1 MKIRIKK
8 YLQYVFLVVLF
19 LGAIQPS
26 YAVDLGE
33 LRSEKVAEK
42 CAIGINVV
50 NAWEVAF
57 KHGDDI
63 RLNTD
68 FLSNLSKHLDD
79 FPNLKPDLDDL
90 DVFNAYKKIAD
101 DVEQSYEILDDV
113 DGNLALL
120 IAQKTQNSNAPNF
133 WKWVRNGKKFET
145 DYLLPKFKNRSSAEY
160 TQLKNKASTEFGV
173 NLDEFDMY
181 SQVQLKYNGS
191 DYFVADQVYVKWVN
205 VNGTQVIDDI
215 VVIENKLKSTTRLT
229 TNQNAGKAAS
239 SLEVRSVNLT
249 PESAVSGNNLTNQ
262 LPPINTNDKWLKVF
276 DSENGDVISG
286 IDKL

>member
-1 MKIRIKK
+1 M
-8 YLQYVFLVVLF
+8 
-19 LGAIQPS
+19 
-26 YAVDLGE
+26 
-33 LRSEKVAEK
+33 
-42 CAIGINVV
+42 
-50 NAWEVAF
+50 
-57 KHGDDI
+57 
-63 RLNTD
+63 
-68 FLSNLSKHLDD
+68 
-79 FPNLKPDLDDL
+79 
-90 DVFNAYKKIAD
+90 FNAYKKIAD

-145 DYLLPKFKNRSSAEY
+145 EYLLPKFKNRSSAEY
-160 TQLKNKASTEFGV
+160 AQLKNKASTEFGV

-215 VVIENKLKSTTRLT
+215 VVVENKLKSTTRLT

-239 SLEVRSVNLT
+239 SLEVRSVNLA